1 MQKQKK
7 TKQKQNIKRY
17 FLLAQKMIY
26 FEYSLDKPFLKVSF
40 LCSSIIFSSKAKKS
54 KIFIDLIP
62 TRTLEGEFLIIKI
75 KWSKFSI
82 SSLDCYRLVNTL
94 AILKLC
100 WFFICEPIIPSLG
113 KPRKIHVG
121 NYISC
126 FVQHNK
132 GFSILGTSHLTIYI
146 IVVHFS
152 RLKWWHHCWKQ
163 FAQKKSSFSLFV
175 ASIDNIIRLKQKY
188 ICNKKKTSI

>member
-1 MQKQKK
+1 VQKQKK

-75 KWSKFSI
+75 K
-82 SSLDCYRLVNTL
+82 
-94 AILKLC
+94 
-100 WFFICEPIIPSLG
+100 
-113 KPRKIHVG
+113 
-121 NYISC
+121 
-126 FVQHNK
+126 
-132 GFSILGTSHLTIYI
+132 
-146 IVVHFS
+146 
-152 RLKWWHHCWKQ
+152 
-163 FAQKKSSFSLFV
+163 
-175 ASIDNIIRLKQKY
+175 
-188 ICNKKKTSI
+188 